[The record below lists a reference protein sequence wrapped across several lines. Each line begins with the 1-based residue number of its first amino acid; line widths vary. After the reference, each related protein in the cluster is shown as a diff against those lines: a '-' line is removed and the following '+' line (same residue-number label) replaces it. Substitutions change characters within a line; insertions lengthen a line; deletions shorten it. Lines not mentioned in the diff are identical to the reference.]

1 MFKIKEDKG
10 DILINVKVQPR
21 ASKNEVC
28 GVYGDRIKIKLT
40 APPVEGEANEK
51 LREFLAEK
59 LEINK
64 GRIEIISG
72 HRGRN
77 KLIKVIGI
85 KKERFENLL
94 TEEKKKVLQY
104 YIY

>member
-1 MFKIKEDKG
+1 MFNIKEDKG

-28 GVYGDRIKIKLT
+28 GIYGDRIKIKLT

-77 KLIKVIGI
+77 KLIKVVDV

-94 TEEKKKVLQY
+94 NVL
-104 YIY
+104 